1 MPDYDYGNARLHV
14 MKSRLLS
21 PELLEALAGAG
32 TMQAL
37 IAALSKSVYQSSVEA
52 ALTRLTGMACVE
64 EAIRNDFVFIM
75 RKIGGFYRGSAGK
88 VVGIFL
94 RAYEIQNLKAIL
106 RGLSKHV
113 PAGEIMAIL
122 LPIGELEL
130 STMRDLARLNSPRE
144 AIDMLASRA
153 LPFAAP
159 LLHARGEIPGAE
171 SFELELALE
180 QWHYRGA
187 SQTIQAEAGRNDPA
201 FYALALDA
209 DVTNVL
215 TALRFA
221 HDPHERALLRE
232 RLGTEQM
239 EQLFVGPGR
248 IEFGVVT
255 QAGKQD
261 TVAAAVETLAKT
273 QLGPALAAGL
283 EDYNRS
289 NRLSDV
295 ERQLRRFRLG
305 WMVRQLTK
313 DPLGIG
319 VVLGYVALKVNELGN
334 LRWIAHG
341 INLGLSPVA
350 IAADLERV

>member
-1 MPDYDYGNARLHV
+1 LI
-14 MKSRLLS
+14 S
-21 PELLEALAGAG
+21 ALTKTA
-32 TMQAL
+32 
-37 IAALSKSVYQSSVEA
+37 YQQSVEV
-52 ALTRLTGMACVE
+52 ALTRSSGMTCVD
-64 EAIRNDFVFIM
+64 EAIRSDFVLTVG
-75 RKIGGFYRGSAGK
+75 KVGGFFRGSAGK
-88 VVGIFL
+88 VVAVVL
-94 RAYEIQNLKAIL
+94 RAYELQNLKAIL

-113 PAGEIMAIL
+113 PAGEILATL
-122 LPIGELEL
+122 LPIGELRM
-130 STMRDLARLNSPRE
+130 STMRELARLNSPRE
-144 AIDMLASRA
+144 AIEMLASLG
-153 LPFAAP
+153 LPFANP
-159 LLHARGEIPGAE
+159 LLRVRGEAAGAE
-171 SFELELALE
+171 SFVMELALE

-187 SQTIQAEAGRNDPA
+187 RQTIQVEAGRNDPA

-232 RLGTEQM
+232 RLGSDQM

-248 IEFGVVT
+248 IELDVVAG
-255 QAGKQD
+255 AGKQD
-261 TVAAAVETLAKT
+261 TVAAAVESLAKT

-289 NRLSDV
+289 NRLSDM

-319 VVLGYVALKVNELGN
+319 VLLGYVALKVNEIGN
-334 LRWIAHG
+334 LRWITHG
-341 INLGLSPVA
+341 INLGLGPVA
-350 IAADLERV
+350 IASDLERV